1 MRSAKD
7 LPQCAL
13 VFFFYGSSLLFFGC
27 DAVKATYACEGK
39 TMRLECDTYS
49 VIQIYMAKYGRL
61 EPGSSICPS
70 VNIST
75 LTCRA
80 DRVLLKIATK
90 CANRR
95 ICVIRANVATF
106 GDPCPGTF
114 KYLDVI
120 YGCAPRPI
128 PTYTTEVLSTMD
140 TTQTTSSTERLTRT
154 KTVTR
159 RTSTSEKYEKNMTSN
174 VTAITTVIG
183 NIVLKTTIR
192 SGETT
197 TTEAISKALQ
207 VPEAKTSGSGDS
219 PRHTLV
225 AFLSSVAGA
234 TGGLIVFL
242 IITHIC
248 KQHRRKRKFT
258 AKRRKSEKGDER
270 NKLKSVTIEIQGS
283 DDETKEINVSPGD
296 IIIIDNNDPNQSE
309 SEDLGYLSEIVRFY
323 NSQNGIGSDDQMSIR
338 KQFSTCDT
346 PSVISTS
353 ESRDSKYDS
362 SGTSNKRCTCQ
373 QGVLIS
379 PSSPPVVT

>member
-27 DAVKATYACEGK
+27 DAIKATYACEGK

-70 VNIST
+70 VNIFT

-95 ICVIRANVATF
+95 ICVIRANDATF

-120 YGCAPRPI
+120 YGCVPRPN

-140 TTQTTSSTERLTRT
+140 TTHTTSSTERITRT
-154 KTVTR
+154 KTAKR
-159 RTSTSEKYEKNMTSN
+159 RTSTSGKYEKNMTSN
-174 VTAITTVIG
+174 FTAITTVFG

-207 VPEAKTSGSGDS
+207 VPEAKASGSGDS

-258 AKRRKSEKGDER
+258 AKRRKSEQGDER

-379 PSSPPVVT
+379 PSSPPAVT